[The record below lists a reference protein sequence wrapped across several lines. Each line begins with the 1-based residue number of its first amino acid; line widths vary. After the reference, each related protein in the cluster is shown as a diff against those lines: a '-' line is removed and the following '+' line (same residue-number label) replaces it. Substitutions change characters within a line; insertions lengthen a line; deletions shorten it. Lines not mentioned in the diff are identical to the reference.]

1 MIERTKMYKELI
13 NNIPQTG
20 KFRFVDEIIKVD
32 NEESR
37 CLVKKHIKK
46 DDFYF
51 EDHFPGNPIMP
62 GCLMIECMAQSAEVL
77 ILAKSS
83 ESIKFKKAYLV
94 QVKNSK
100 FMEGVVPNSI
110 LYVECKLIRKIGKL
124 IEIDSSIENESG
136 KLVATGSM
144 ILYAEM
150 E

>member
-1 MIERTKMYKELI
+1 MYKELI

-32 NEESR
+32 IEKSS

-77 ILAKSS
+77 VLAKSS
-83 ESIKFKKAYLV
+83 ENIKFKSAYLV

-100 FMEGVVPNSI
+100 FMEIVVPNSI
-110 LYVECKLIRKIGKL
+110 LYVKCKLIRKIGKL
-124 IEIDSSIENESG
+124 IEIDSSIENELG
-136 KLVATGSM
+136 KLVATSSM

>member
-1 MIERTKMYKELI
+1 MYKELI

-32 NEESR
+32 IEKSS
-37 CLVKKHIKK
+37 CLVKKHIEK

-77 ILAKSS
+77 LLAKSS
-83 ESIKFKKAYLV
+83 ENIKFKRAYLV
-94 QVKNSK
+94 QIKNSK
-100 FMEGVVPNSI
+100 FVEVVVPNSI
-110 LYVECKLIRKIGKL
+110 LYVKCKLMRKIGKL
-124 IEIDSSIENESG
+124 IEIDSSIEDESG
-136 KLVATGSM
+136 KLVATSSM
-144 ILYAEM
+144 TLYAEM